1 MQKSQM
7 NLVVIVSAV
16 IVYGGLF
23 ALLGEIDIR
32 QMAFIGV
39 AVAILALIPIFLI
52 NSSAKK
58 FAGEVSE
65 ANGQLRA
72 SKEELAEVKSRFAE
86 VTTLDELTGCSNKRH
101 FEDLLIQHT
110 AMSERGTYNFT
121 VAVTQVD
128 QFAEI
133 IDRQGLARGNEVL
146 QLFSRIVKAA
156 LREVDVIARL
166 DADKFGLVLSGCS
179 EEDALVIINR
189 ISQLISQ
196 IQVNDK
202 DDLKITASGGITSY
216 HGTEQPQDLIDH
228 ADQALQ
234 FAIEQGRDRVA
245 GYNYVEP
252 VASA

>member
-1 MQKSQM
+1 MQKAQM
-7 NLVVIVSAV
+7 NLIVIVTAV
-16 IVYGGLF
+16 IIYGGLL

-39 AVAILALIPIFLI
+39 AFATLALIPVLLI
-52 NSSAKK
+52 NLSAKK

-65 ANGQLRA
+65 VNSQLSA
-72 SKEELAEVKSRFAE
+72 SKNELAEVKSRFAE

-101 FEDLLIQHT
+101 FEDLLIQHA
-110 AMSERGTYNFT
+110 AMSERGTYKFT
-121 VAVTQVD
+121 VAVAQVD
-128 QFAEI
+128 QFSEI
-133 IDRQGLARGNEVL
+133 IDRQGLGRGNQVL

-166 DADKFGLVLSGCS
+166 DTDKFGLVLSGCS

-189 ISQLISQ
+189 IGQLISQ

-216 HGTEQPQDLIDH
+216 HGTEQPQDLIEH
-228 ADQALQ
+228 AEEALQ
-234 FAIEQGRDRVA
+234 FAIEQGRDRGA
-245 GYNYVEP
+245 AYNYVEP
-252 VASA
+252 VVA